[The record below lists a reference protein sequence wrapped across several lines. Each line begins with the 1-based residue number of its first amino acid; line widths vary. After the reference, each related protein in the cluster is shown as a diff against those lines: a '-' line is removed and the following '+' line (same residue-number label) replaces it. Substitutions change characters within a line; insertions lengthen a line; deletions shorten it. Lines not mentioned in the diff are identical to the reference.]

1 MPVPRP
7 LLGSHPSRCVCLSAL
22 ICALLVPL
30 LAASQGEAAT
40 DLLVHFASP
49 LSEEHE
55 KQLFE
60 QFRDIDPAGTF
71 RYDRSA
77 QQFTIRS
84 SAVDAAN
91 AFSQLLAQRTELPA
105 CTVVHPDAPRPTERI
120 TVDLPGFPPY
130 IDTGD
135 PIKDDQHYTDRKK
148 AWIVQH
154 PEEYERLKTLPNE
167 R

>member
-1 MPVPRP
+1 MPVPRS
-7 LLGSHPSRCVCLSAL
+7 LLGSHPSRCACLSAL
-22 ICALLVPL
+22 IGALLFPL

-40 DLLVHFASP
+40 DLLVRFASP

-77 QQFTIRS
+77 QHFTIRS
-84 SAVDAAN
+84 SALDAAN

-105 CTVVHPDAPRPTERI
+105 CTVVDPNAPRPIERI
-120 TVDLPGFPPY
+120 TVDLPGFPTY

-135 PIKDDQHYTDRKK
+135 PIKDDQQYTDRKK
-148 AWIVQH
+148 AWIAQH
-154 PEEYERLKTLPNE
+154 PEDHARLKTLPNE